1 MIKHAGQVLPALFIR
16 PLIVFAI
23 ILIAFCN
30 RAVAQSKE
38 IVFTSGRSINVIEFN
53 NSIRKSMDAV
63 GITGLS
69 LAVID
74 NDKVVFSNSYG
85 YKDKGGG
92 KINGETIFEACS
104 LSKSFFAYLVYQ
116 LVEEGKLD
124 LDKPIYE
131 YWENGALKNDPRN
144 KAITSR
150 MILSHCSG
158 IENWKDMNN
167 PDSLEIVANP
177 GERYVYSG
185 EGYHYLAVVV
195 QNLMKQSYEQA
206 IIKKVLEPLKLN
218 RTYTTY
224 SADGRYPSNYAIGHD
239 IMGNAVLPKRKNT
252 SPVPAAGMHTT
263 ANDYANLIIHFFNS
277 KNFSAAGRK
286 NLVSPVIRLHKQNP
300 SVYYGPGFEVIIT
313 PGDTIISHGGANQG
327 FRNVVFYSL
336 KHKRGFVLL
345 TNHEWGKKLVAQISK
360 ATVDL
365 DIETRLG
372 DYDFE
377 DQFPDNATRLLN
389 IYKKAGFE
397 TMMKQVDVLQQKKQL
412 KTRTLPD
419 LSYALRYDKNDNG
432 ARLLL
437 EKNIACF
444 PGETNPYVEL
454 GYYYY
459 ESKSYDSAY
468 RYFSRIGDIHGDTAL
483 ISYQVKLCERMLAE
497 EKKSKQRSSDTGK

>member
-1 MIKHAGQVLPALFIR
+1 MGQVFHALFDQ
-16 PLIVFAI
+16 PLIIVSTALI
-23 ILIAFCN
+23 IFCN
-30 RAVAQSKE
+30 DAAAQSKE
-38 IVFTSGRSINVIEFN
+38 IAFTSGRKINVIEFN
-53 NSIRKSMDAV
+53 SSIRKSMDSV

-69 LAVID
+69 LAIID

-85 YKDKGGG
+85 YKDKGSD
-92 KINGETIFEACS
+92 KINDETIFEACS
-104 LSKSFFAYLVYQ
+104 LSKSFFAYLVYL

-131 YWENGALKNDPRN
+131 YWDNGALKNDPRR

-150 MILSHCSG
+150 MLLSHCSG

-195 QNLMKQSYEQA
+195 QNLMHQSYEQA
-206 IIKKVLEPLKLN
+206 IIKRVLEPLKLN
-218 RTYTTY
+218 RTFTTY

-252 SPVPAAGMHTT
+252 SPVPAAGVHTT
-263 ANDYANLIIHFFNS
+263 ANDYANLVIHFFNA
-277 KNFSAAGRK
+277 KNFSVARRK
-286 NLVSPVIRLHKQNP
+286 DLLGPVIQLQKQNP
-300 SVYYGPGFEVIIT
+300 GVYYGPGFEVIFT
-313 PGDTIISHGGANQG
+313 PGDTIISHGGANTG
-327 FRNVVFYSL
+327 FRNVVFYSI

-360 ATVDL
+360 ATVNL
-365 DIETRLG
+365 DIQTRLE

-389 IYKKAGFE
+389 IYKKSGFE

-412 KTRTLPD
+412 GIKTLPD
-419 LSYALRYDKNDNG
+419 LSYALRYDKNDTG
-432 ARLLL
+432 ARHLL
-437 EKNIACF
+437 EKNI
-444 PGETNPYVEL
+444 
-454 GYYYY
+454 
-459 ESKSYDSAY
+459 
-468 RYFSRIGDIHGDTAL
+468 
-483 ISYQVKLCERMLAE
+483 
-497 EKKSKQRSSDTGK
+497 